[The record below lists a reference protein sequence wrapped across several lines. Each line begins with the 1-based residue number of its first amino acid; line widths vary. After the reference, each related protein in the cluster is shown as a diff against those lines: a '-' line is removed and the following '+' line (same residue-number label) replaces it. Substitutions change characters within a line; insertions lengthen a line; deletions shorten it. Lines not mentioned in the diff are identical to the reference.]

1 MKTILM
7 CMKSARTRRLQVL
20 SETVVAT
27 LFLCQVVG
35 SLCLMVPPVMVTRL
49 TIHDAHAG
57 HMMMADTRMCQD
69 SVPSSSEPQG
79 APDAPAHSLLECLH
93 SAVSVQP
100 SALSAYLILATAPS
114 SASAP
119 PLYTRLST
127 FRI

>member
-1 MKTILM
+1 MFMQAAQHSLL
-7 CMKSARTRRLQVL
+7 RVL
-20 SETVVAT
+20 STTVVAA

-35 SLCLMVPPVMVTRL
+35 SLCLMVPPVMVTSL

-79 APDAPAHSLLECLH
+79 APDASAHSLLECLH
-93 SAVSVQP
+93 SAVNVQP
-100 SALSAYLILATAPS
+100 STFSTHLIATTPS
-114 SASAP
+114 SASDP